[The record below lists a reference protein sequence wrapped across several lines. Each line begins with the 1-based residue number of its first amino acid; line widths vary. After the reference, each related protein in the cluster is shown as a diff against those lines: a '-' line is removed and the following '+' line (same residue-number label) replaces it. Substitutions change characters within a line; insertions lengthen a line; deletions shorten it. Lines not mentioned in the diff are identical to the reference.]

1 MTPARKNGMTV
12 RGVLVALTLAL
23 SVCHESPGIAQ
34 SLPAG
39 SARSANGVL
48 VVVRADGVENHLQG
62 RRALQVFEGDTLR
75 IEGKGEALV
84 ETREGVQAALTG
96 NTVVKILSRWERGR
110 GVTRILRVQRGEVWV
125 RNADAQQR
133 VEIETPMGVL
143 AAAAAEVSVKLASS
157 EEAVATV
164 VQGTA
169 EFSTPLS
176 SCQLGAGTVSHGYR
190 GKACTQPKVVD
201 VQPIIG
207 WSHPLLVR

>member
-1 MTPARKNGMTV
+1 MNGMKV
-12 RGVLVALTLAL
+12 RGLLVALVLAL
-23 SVCHESPGIAQ
+23 VVCRESPGIAQ

-39 SARSANGVL
+39 TARSANGVL
-48 VVVRADGVENHLQG
+48 VVVRSDGVENHLQG

-75 IEGKGEALV
+75 IDGKGEALI
-84 ETREGVQAALTG
+84 ETEEGIQAALTG
-96 NTVVKILSRWERGR
+96 NTVVKILSRWEKGR

-125 RNADAQQR
+125 RNKDAQR
-133 VEIETPMGVL
+133 GVEIETAMGML
-143 AAAAAEVSVKLASS
+143 AAGAAEVSVKLVSA

-176 SCQLGAGTVSHGYR
+176 SCQLRAGTVSHGYR
-190 GKACTQPKVVD
+190 GKVCTQPKVVD

-207 WSHPLLVR
+207 WSHPLLIR

>member
-1 MTPARKNGMTV
+1 MRIKSL
-12 RGVLVALTLAL
+12 LVALTLL
-23 SVCHESPGIAQ
+23 LFVSPESPGVAQ

-39 SARSANGVL
+39 TARSANGVL
-48 VVVRADGVENHLQG
+48 VVVRTDGVENHLQG

-75 IEGKGEALV
+75 IDGKGEALI
-84 ETREGVQAALTG
+84 ETEEGIQAALTG
-96 NTVVKILSRWERGR
+96 NTVVKLLSRWEKGR

-125 RNADAQQR
+125 RNKDAQR
-133 VEIETPMGVL
+133 GVEIETSMGIL
-143 AAAAAEVSVKLASS
+143 AARAAEVSVKLVSS
-157 EEAVATV
+157 EEVVATV

-176 SCQLGAGTVSHGYR
+176 SCQLRAGTVSHGYR
-190 GKACTQPKVVD
+190 GKVCTQPKVAD